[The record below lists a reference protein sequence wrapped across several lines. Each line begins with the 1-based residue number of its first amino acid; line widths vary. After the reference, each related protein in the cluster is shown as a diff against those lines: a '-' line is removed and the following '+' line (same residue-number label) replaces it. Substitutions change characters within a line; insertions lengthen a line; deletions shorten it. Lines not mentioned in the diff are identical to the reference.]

1 MAFEIKTQDR
11 VLQELKNAYEN
22 LYGGSLSDVSGT
34 FVGDNLA
41 ANAVEFEKAYIEMN
55 LMMEAAFAETS
66 WGEYLTMRAAEHG
79 IDRKDAVQAQG
90 TVTVTGNGVVPVG
103 SLFAT
108 ESRTTFEAVKSVT
121 IEKSGDVPVRAVD
134 AGTSGNVAAKTITK
148 IPVTIAGISSVINNN
163 ATYDG
168 YNAESDESLLNRLY
182 LHVRNP
188 ITSGNANH
196 YREWALSVGGV
207 GTAKV
212 VPLWNGNG
220 TVKVIIADSDNN
232 QASEALIKKTADYI
246 ETVRPIGAAVTVVT
260 PSIKQCTVSAIVTVA
275 QNKSKEYKT
284 VLQIAINKYLRIEAF
299 NEGHVSIAKIGKA
312 ILDTDG
318 VVDYDNLQLNGEAKN
333 VILSDEEMP
342 RLQELTVTINDE

>member
-90 TVTVTGNGVVPVG
+90 TVTVTGNGIVPVG

-108 ESRTTFEAVKSVT
+108 ESGTTFEAVKSVT

-148 IPVTIAGISSVINNN
+148 IPVTIAGISSVINND

-182 LHVRNP
+182 LHVRNLV
-188 ITSGNANH
+188 TSGNANH
-196 YREWALSVGGV
+196 YKEWALSVAGV
-207 GTAKV
+207 GIAKIK
-212 VPLWNGNG
+212 PLWNGNG
-220 TVKVIIADSDNN
+220 TVKVIIVDVNYN
-232 QASEALIKKTADYI
+232 QASETLIKSVTDYI
-246 ETVRPIGAAVTVVT
+246 NTVCPIGATVTVVT
-260 PSIKQCTVSAIVTVA
+260 PSIKQCTVSAAVTVTE
-275 QNKSKEYKT
+275 NKDTEYKT
-284 VLQIAINKYLRIEAF
+284 DLQAAISNYLQVEAF

-312 ILDTDG
+312 MLDNGAIT
-318 VVDYDNLQLNGEAKN
+318 DYDNLTVNGANKN
-333 VILSDEEMP
+333 IVLSDEEMP
-342 RLQELTVTINDE
+342 RLQELTVTENG

>member
-1 MAFEIKTQDR
+1 MVFEIKTQDR

-108 ESRTTFEAVKSVT
+108 GSGITFEAVKSVT

-148 IPVTIAGISSVINNN
+148 IPVTIAGISSVINND

-168 YNAESDESLLNRLY
+168 YNAESDESLQNRLY

-220 TVKVIIADSDNN
+220 TVKVIITDVDYN
-232 QASEALIKKTADYI
+232 QASDMLIKTVSDYI
-246 ETVRPIGAAVTVVT
+246 NTVCPIGATVTVVT
-260 PSIKQCTVSAIVTVA
+260 PSITECTISAIVTVA
-275 QNKSKEYKT
+275 ENKDTEYQT
-284 VLQIAINKYLRIEAF
+284 DLQTAISNYLQVEAF
-299 NEGHVSIAKIGKA
+299 NEGHVSLAKIGKA
-312 ILDTDG
+312 MLDSGAIT
-318 VVDYDNLQLNGEAKN
+318 DYDSLQLNGATTK
-333 VILSDEEMP
+333 VTLSDEEMP
-342 RLQELTVTINDE
+342 RLKELTVTTSG

>member
-108 ESRTTFEAVKSVT
+108 ESGITFEAVKSVT
-121 IEKSGDVPVRAVD
+121 IEKSGDVPVRAGIY
-134 AGTSGNVAAKTITK
+134 GTSGNVAAKTITK
-148 IPVTIAGISSVINNN
+148 IPVTISGISSVINNN

-220 TVKVIIADSDNN
+220 TVKVIITDIDYN
-232 QASEALIKKTADYI
+232 QASDTLIKTVSDYI
-246 ETVRPIGAAVTVVT
+246 NTVCPIGATVTVVT
-260 PSIKQCTVSAIVTVA
+260 PSITECTISAIVTVA
-275 QNKSKEYKT
+275 ENKDTEYQT
-284 VLQIAINKYLRIEAF
+284 DLQTAISNYLQVEAF
-299 NEGHVSIAKIGKA
+299 NEGHVSLAKIGKA
-312 ILDTDG
+312 MLDSGAIT
-318 VVDYDNLQLNGEAKN
+318 DYDSLQLNGATTK
-333 VILSDEEMP
+333 VTLSDEEMP
-342 RLQELTVTINDE
+342 RLKELTVTTSG

>member
-108 ESRTTFEAVKSVT
+108 ESGTTFEAVKTVT

-148 IPVTIAGISSVINNN
+148 IPVTISGISSVINNN

-182 LHVRNP
+182 LHVRNT

-220 TVKVIIADSDNN
+220 TVKVIITDIDYN
-232 QASEALIKKTADYI
+232 QASDTLIKTVSDYI
-246 ETVRPIGAAVTVVT
+246 NTVCPIGATVTVVT
-260 PSIKQCTVSAIVTVA
+260 PSITECTISAIVTVA
-275 QNKSKEYKT
+275 ENKDTEYQT
-284 VLQIAINKYLRIEAF
+284 DLQTAISNYLQVEAF
-299 NEGHVSIAKIGKA
+299 NEGHVSLAKIGKA
-312 ILDTDG
+312 MLDSGAIT
-318 VVDYDNLQLNGEAKN
+318 DYDSLQLNGATTK
-333 VILSDEEMP
+333 VTLSDEEMP
-342 RLQELTVTINDE
+342 RLKELTVTTSG

>member
-108 ESRTTFEAVKSVT
+108 ESGTTFEAVKTVT

-148 IPVTIAGISSVINNN
+148 IPVTISGISSVINNN

-220 TVKVIIADSDNN
+220 TVKVIITDIDYN
-232 QASEALIKKTADYI
+232 QASDTLIKTVSDYI
-246 ETVRPIGAAVTVVT
+246 NTVCPIGATVTVVT
-260 PSIKQCTVSAIVTVA
+260 PSITECTISAIVTVA
-275 QNKSKEYKT
+275 ENKDTEYQT
-284 VLQIAINKYLRIEAF
+284 DLQTAISNYLQVEAF
-299 NEGHVSIAKIGKA
+299 NEGHVSLAKIGKA
-312 ILDTDG
+312 MLDSGAIT
-318 VVDYDNLQLNGEAKN
+318 DYDSLQLNGATTK
-333 VILSDEEMP
+333 VTLSDEEMP
-342 RLQELTVTINDE
+342 RLKELTVTTSG

>member
-108 ESRTTFEAVKSVT
+108 ESGTTFEAVKTVT

-148 IPVTIAGISSVINNN
+148 IPVTISGISSVINNN

-220 TVKVIIADSDNN
+220 TVKVIITDIDYN
-232 QASEALIKKTADYI
+232 QASDTLIKTVSDYI
-246 ETVRPIGAAVTVVT
+246 NAVCPIGATVTVVT
-260 PSIKQCTVSAIVTVA
+260 PSITECTISAIVTVA
-275 QNKSKEYKT
+275 ENKDTEYQT
-284 VLQIAINKYLRIEAF
+284 DLQTAISNYLQVEAF
-299 NEGHVSIAKIGKA
+299 NEGHVSLAKIGKA
-312 ILDTDG
+312 MLDSGAIT
-318 VVDYDNLQLNGEAKN
+318 DYDSLQLNGATTK
-333 VILSDEEMP
+333 VTLSDEEMP
-342 RLQELTVTINDE
+342 RLKELTVTTSG

>member
-1 MAFEIKTQDR
+1 MAFEIKTQDK

-108 ESRTTFEAVKSVT
+108 ESGITFEAVKSVT

-220 TVKVIIADSDNN
+220 TVKVIITDVDYN
-232 QASEALIKKTADYI
+232 QASDTLIKTVSDYI
-246 ETVRPIGAAVTVVT
+246 NTVCPIGATVTVVT
-260 PSIKQCTVSAIVTVA
+260 PSITECTISAIVTVA
-275 QNKSKEYKT
+275 ENKDIEYQT
-284 VLQIAINKYLRIEAF
+284 DLQTAISNYLQVEAF
-299 NEGHVSIAKIGKA
+299 NEGHVSLAKIGKA
-312 ILDTDG
+312 MLDSGAIT
-318 VVDYDNLQLNGEAKN
+318 DYDSLQLNGATTK
-333 VILSDEEMP
+333 VTLSDEEMP
-342 RLQELTVTINDE
+342 RLKELTVTTSG

>member
-108 ESRTTFEAVKSVT
+108 ESGITFEAVKSVT

-134 AGTSGNVAAKTITK
+134 AGTSGNVAARTITK
-148 IPVTIAGISSVINNN
+148 IPVTIAGISSVINSA

-246 ETVRPIGAAVTVVT
+246 ETVRPIGATVTVVT
-260 PSIKQCTVSAIVTVA
+260 PSIKEFSVSANVVVVKGWESMYADKLKSAIA
-275 QNKSKEYKT
+275 NYMQN
-284 VLQIAINKYLRIEAF
+284 EAF
-299 NEGHVSIAKIGKA
+299 TDGKVSLAKIGKA
-312 ILDTDG
+312 MLDSGTISDYNKLLLDG
-318 VVDYDNLQLNGEAKN
+318 SNANITLTTEQL
-333 VILSDEEMP
+333 P
-342 RLQELTVTINDE
+342 RLKDLTVTADA

>member
-108 ESRTTFEAVKSVT
+108 ESGITFEAVKSVT

-148 IPVTIAGISSVINNN
+148 IPVTIAGISSVINSA

-220 TVKVIIADSDNN
+220 TVKVIITDVDYN
-232 QASEALIKKTADYI
+232 QASDTLIKTVSDYI
-246 ETVRPIGAAVTVVT
+246 NTVCPIGATVTVVT
-260 PSIKQCTVSAIVTVA
+260 PSITECTISAIVTVA
-275 QNKSKEYKT
+275 ENKDTEYQT
-284 VLQIAINKYLRIEAF
+284 DLQTAISNYLQVEAF
-299 NEGHVSIAKIGKA
+299 NEGHVSLAKIGKA
-312 ILDTDG
+312 MLDSGAIT
-318 VVDYDNLQLNGEAKN
+318 DYDSLQLNGATTK
-333 VILSDEEMP
+333 VTLSDEEIP
-342 RLQELTVTINDE
+342 RLKDLTVTTSG